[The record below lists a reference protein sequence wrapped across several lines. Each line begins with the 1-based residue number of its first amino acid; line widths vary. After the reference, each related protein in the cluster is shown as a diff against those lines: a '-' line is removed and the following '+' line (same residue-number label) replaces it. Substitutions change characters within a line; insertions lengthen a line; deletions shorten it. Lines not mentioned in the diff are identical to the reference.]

1 MKKKMINQQIENLA
15 KQQTLRFHMPGH
27 KGKRKD
33 LLFASEYDYTEVPGA
48 DNLHQPEGMIAEAQD
63 KMARIYG
70 SEESAILVNGT
81 TTGLQSAIMGCFSEG
96 DRVLIPVNCHRSVYA
111 GLALGGVEGVYF
123 MPECD
128 PKMGFA
134 SEVLP
139 EQAESLL
146 RKYPDVKGML
156 LVSPTYYGTVSD
168 VRKIAEILHREG
180 KILIVDEAHGAHL
193 KFSERLPEDSVTAG
207 ADIVVQSTHKILG
220 SFTQSSLLHFQGER
234 VDRSRVK
241 RFLAMLQSSSPS
253 YPLMMSVEN
262 AVDEAADHGAAVFEA
277 IADFWDACQEK
288 GWGPNLTLYG
298 RDQRHYDKSKW
309 LFQVKR
315 GTGLE
320 VEKRLFESF
329 NIQCEMSGGDHVL
342 AMTGIG
348 TTRDELEKLV
358 EAIRCIDPELTN
370 KPPAAACCGSHFNY
384 NQILSM
390 REALFT
396 GEICKV
402 PLRSAAGMTAGDF
415 IIPYPPG
422 IPAILPGGRI
432 DQTVIDD
439 LLERKRR
446 GETIVGMDENGRI
459 TIIP

>member
-1 MKKKMINQQIENLA
+1 
-15 KQQTLRFHMPGH
+15 
-27 KGKRKD
+27 
-33 LLFASEYDYTEVPGA
+33 
-48 DNLHQPEGMIAEAQD
+48 
-63 KMARIYG
+63 
-70 SEESAILVNGT
+70 
-81 TTGLQSAIMGCFSEG
+81 
-96 DRVLIPVNCHRSVYA
+96 
-111 GLALGGVEGVYF
+111 
-123 MPECD
+123 
-128 PKMGFA
+128 
-134 SEVLP
+134 
-139 EQAESLL
+139 
-146 RKYPDVKGML
+146 
-156 LVSPTYYGTVSD
+156 
-168 VRKIAEILHREG
+168 
-180 KILIVDEAHGAHL
+180 
-193 KFSERLPEDSVTAG
+193 
-207 ADIVVQSTHKILG
+207 
-220 SFTQSSLLHFQGER
+220 
-234 VDRSRVK
+234 
-241 RFLAMLQSSSPS
+241 
-253 YPLMMSVEN
+253 
-262 AVDEAADHGAAVFEA
+262 
-277 IADFWDACQEK
+277 
-288 GWGPNLTLYG
+288 
-298 RDQRHYDKSKW
+298 
-309 LFQVKR
+309 
-315 GTGLE
+315 
-320 VEKRLFESF
+320 
-329 NIQCEMSGGDHVL
+329 MSGGDHVL